1 VVDAGGKQ
9 VERPADVSL
18 SETRRS
24 RSFQPGRASH
34 GATATGRVLCFDH
47 VLELSPFTMAEPTDP
62 QPDLGGS
69 PVAMPHAAAGLLQG
83 RKHDPYA
90 AFRSRGYTLFTI
102 GNLLSVVGRQML
114 AVAVEWEIY
123 ARTHSATALGL
134 VGLVFALPIVALS
147 LPAGDLADR
156 ISRKQII
163 LVSLILTATT
173 SALLAVVSWHH
184 LAIPQ
189 LPALRGFNHGLAA
202 IAHVFERHQS
212 AFHFDDASV
221 PLIYILLFVRAV
233 GQTFNWAA
241 RASFFPTLVPR
252 DAFSNAVTWNNT
264 VFQIGSVAGPAM
276 SGFFVAHIGFPFVY
290 TLEAISAGLFFLL
303 MLPIPRAK
311 QARGKP
317 EQSRWKSLAAGVQF
331 VFSRKVILAT
341 ITLDLFAV
349 LLGGAVALLPIFAD
363 QILHCG
369 PIGLGWLRAAPAVGA
384 FAMALMVAYLPPMRQ
399 AGKTLLW
406 CVTGFGLATIVFGLS
421 TAFWLSLA
429 MLFVIGALDS
439 VSVII
444 RGSIVQLVTPDEMR
458 GRVSAVNNIFIGTSN
473 EFGALES
480 GLTAA
485 LFGPV
490 ISVVAGGIGT
500 IVTVLGA
507 AWRWP
512 EIRKIGKLDKTLE

>member
-1 VVDAGGKQ
+1 MPKSRDSH
-9 VERPADVSL
+9 PASI
-18 SETRRS
+18 E
-24 RSFQPGRASH
+24 
-34 GATATGRVLCFDH
+34 
-47 VLELSPFTMAEPTDP
+47 
-62 QPDLGGS
+62 S
-69 PVAMPHAAAGLLQG
+69 PVDHAPQISGPVIPQ

-134 VGLVFALPIVALS
+134 VGLVFAIPIVGLS

-156 ISRKQII
+156 ISRKRII
-163 LVSLILTATT
+163 LVSLILTAAS
-173 SALLAVVSWHH
+173 SALLAVVSWQH

-189 LPALRGFNHGLAA
+189 FAVLRASNRCLAA
-202 IAHVFERHQS
+202 IAGMFERHS
-212 AFHFDDASV
+212 RNFHFDDASV
-221 PLIYILLFVRAV
+221 PIIYGLLFVRSI
-233 GQTFNWAA
+233 GITFNWAA
-241 RASFFPTLVPR
+241 RTAFFPTLVPR
-252 DAFSNAVTWNNT
+252 DAFSNAVTWNNS
-264 VFQIGSVAGPAM
+264 VFQIGSVVGPAV
-276 SGFFVAHIGFPFVY
+276 SGFFVARIGFPFVY
-290 TLEAISAGLFFLL
+290 TLEAITAGLFFLL
-303 MLPIPRAK
+303 VLPIPRAK
-311 QARGKP
+311 QARPRP
-317 EQSRWKSLAAGVQF
+317 EQSRWESLAAGLRF

-363 QILHCG
+363 QILHRG
-369 PIGLGWLRAAPAVGA
+369 PIGLGWMRAAPAIGA
-384 FAMALMVAYLPPMRQ
+384 FAVALLVAYLPPMRQ

-406 CVTGFGLATIVFGLS
+406 CVAGFGLATIIFGLS

-429 MLFVIGALDS
+429 MLFLIGALDS

-444 RGSIVQLVTPDEMR
+444 RGSIVQLITPDEMR

-490 ISVVAGGIGT
+490 LSVVGGGIGT
-500 IVTVLGA
+500 ILVVFA
-507 AWRWP
+507 AAVRWP
-512 EIRKIGKLDKTLE
+512 EIVKIGGLDRTLK